1 MWTCNGKVIGVAEG
15 KQPRSRPT
23 LLGHELVKQYKPKMP
38 TDKSTTQLQ
47 QVCGQLHHNNLK
59 YGVLYTDQCFWF
71 LRYEADS
78 AQEILY
84 VSEGVLVTQK
94 RPTVFSMLLY
104 VGGLAQ
110 QHAAT
115 STPSITCR
123 QSLPLVLA
131 FWGSCHEMF
140 MNKTSPESAQHQLR
154 MGALLGQGST
164 GSVRAGR
171 MEGVDV
177 AVKLVEEADDP
188 DSACQR
194 LQQELNLYQRPLY
207 SLQGLSVPRLMASG
221 TIAGP
226 TGDRQPFFALELLP
240 VSLAEVEGRLGASE
254 FEYVL
259 EALKRIHQQGVL
271 HGDIEPR
278 HVVYSSLHTLTQPKW
293 IDFGNARHAKSREE
307 VADEID
313 QCRDMFQELRRA
325 RTRPNRLN
333 RSRSAITRGFCPAM
347 LRSPCR
353 SCVLSVV

>member
-1 MWTCNGKVIGVAEG
+1 VWTCNGKVIGVAEG
-15 KQPRSRPT
+15 KQSWSRPT
-23 LLGHELVKQYKPKMP
+23 LLGDKLMQQYKG
-38 TDKSTTQLQ
+38 DKPFSRVTAQLQ

-78 AQEILY
+78 AQGILY
-84 VSEGVLVTQK
+84 VSEGVVVTQK

-115 STPSITCR
+115 LTPSITRR

-131 FWGSCHEMF
+131 FWGSCHQMF

-240 VSLAEVEGRLGASE
+240 VSLADVGARLGASE
-254 FEYVL
+254 FECVL
-259 EALKRIHQQGVL
+259 EALKRIHQQGLL

-278 HVVYSSLHTLTQPKW
+278 HVVYSSLHTLAQPKW
-293 IDFGNARHAKSREE
+293 IDFSNARQAVSSKELT
-307 VADEID
+307 DEFN
-313 QCRDMFQELRRA
+313 QCHGMLRGLRRA
-325 RTRPNRLN
+325 RNRPNRLQT
-333 RSRSAITRGFCPAM
+333 SAITRGFCPARPR
-347 LRSPCR
+347 LPCR
-353 SCVLSVV
+353 SFVLSIF

>member
-1 MWTCNGKVIGVAEG
+1 VAEG
-15 KQPRSRPT
+15 KRPWSRPT
-23 LLGHELVKQYKPKMP
+23 LLGDKLVQQYKAEKPFGRAIA
-38 TDKSTTQLQ
+38 QLQ

-78 AQEILY
+78 AQGILY
-84 VSEGVLVTQK
+84 VSEGVVVTQK

-115 STPSITCR
+115 STPSITRR

-131 FWGSCHEMF
+131 FWGSCHQMF

-240 VSLAEVEGRLGASE
+240 VSLADVGARLGASE
-254 FEYVL
+254 FECVL
-259 EALKRIHQQGVL
+259 EALKRIHQQGLL

-278 HVVYSSLHTLTQPKW
+278 HVVYSSLHTLAQPKW
-293 IDFGNARHAKSREE
+293 IDFSNARQAVSSKELT
-307 VADEID
+307 DEFN
-313 QCRDMFQELRRA
+313 QCHGMLRGLRRA
-325 RTRPNRLN
+325 RSRPNRLQT
-333 RSRSAITRGFCPAM
+333 SAITRGFCPARPR
-347 LRSPCR
+347 LPCK
-353 SCVLSVV
+353 SFVLSSF